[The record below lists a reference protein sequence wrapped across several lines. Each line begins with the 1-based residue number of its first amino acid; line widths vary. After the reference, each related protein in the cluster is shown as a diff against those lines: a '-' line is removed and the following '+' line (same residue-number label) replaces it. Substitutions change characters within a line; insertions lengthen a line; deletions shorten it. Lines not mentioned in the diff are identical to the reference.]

1 MRTVVSSMIQFWLLY
16 RNAKFCAISDDICF
30 CNVQFA
36 PAVLKF
42 RSIYENGRTENTP
55 ELNFSGL
62 FSSRRTNGTL
72 WCGRQIVRRFSQLVF
87 EIFRVLSWVQHSLAR
102 VLLHAARRS
111 LTFYSTSSSTTT
123 FLTTPHFHSCHGVA
137 KKKTFS
143 IFKCTLDSKTWF
155 RKHNTFLEILHFR
168 SFWFKFER
176 TKKRSNMHEIDPT
189 TRV

>member
-1 MRTVVSSMIQFWLLY
+1 MANMRTVVSSMIQFWLLY

-137 KKKTFS
+137 KKNFQ
-143 IFKCTLDSKTWF
+143 
-155 RKHNTFLEILHFR
+155 HFQ
-168 SFWFKFER
+168 
-176 TKKRSNMHEIDPT
+176 MHSW
-189 TRV
+189 